1 MEEKILGRLRLM
13 VVVLLAIFAFSDI
26 AEEFSVGQLHA
37 ESQNLGKIFNA
48 SRTPASELSEFE
60 EKGYLGQD
68 PWNHP
73 YEFRW
78 LKHRGPAG
86 ERSVIFFSTG
96 PNGVLD
102 SDLSDFAQGAA
113 PGTQG
118 GTPSPFFAGDDYG
131 IRLVLSSKEA
141 TKIGR

>member
-26 AEEFSVGQLHA
+26 AEELSVGQLHA

-102 SDLSDFAQGAA
+102 SDLSDFAQGVA